1 MRRRDF
7 VTLLGSV
14 AAWPLAASAQQKP
27 VIGFLNS
34 GSADVYSDR
43 IAAFHQ
49 GLRQLGYIDGD
60 NVVIV
65 YRWALGQYDRLPAF
79 AAELVEKHVSVLV
92 ATGGEPAAL
101 AAKSATSTIPSS
113 LRSAATLSSLDWSP
127 AIIGR
132 VEMRQ
137 AQTFWLPRWTAS
149 VLGYCTR

>member
-49 GLRQLGYIDGD
+49 GLRQLGYVDGE
-60 NVVIV
+60 NVIV
-65 YRWALGQYDRLPAF
+65 DYRWALGQYDRLPAL
-79 AAELVEKHVSVLV
+79 AAELV
-92 ATGGEPAAL
+92 
-101 AAKSATSTIPSS
+101 
-113 LRSAATLSSLDWSP
+113 
-127 AIIGR
+127 
-132 VEMRQ
+132 
-137 AQTFWLPRWTAS
+137 
-149 VLGYCTR
+149 